1 MSPMRFVR
9 PRLGPWWILSGGLL
23 VGLVIVLSGH
33 VRLGGIALAA
43 SLVGAGVLR
52 LVLPQARL
60 GGLAVRS
67 RSADVVA
74 LVGIGLALAA
84 VVFSLDLRPR

>member
-1 MSPMRFVR
+1 M
-9 PRLGPWWILSGGLL
+9 LSGCLL
-23 VGLVIVLSGH
+23 AGLVIVLSGH

-74 LVGIGLALAA
+74 LVIGPTPPGFGDTQPAT
-84 VVFSLDLRPR
+84 S